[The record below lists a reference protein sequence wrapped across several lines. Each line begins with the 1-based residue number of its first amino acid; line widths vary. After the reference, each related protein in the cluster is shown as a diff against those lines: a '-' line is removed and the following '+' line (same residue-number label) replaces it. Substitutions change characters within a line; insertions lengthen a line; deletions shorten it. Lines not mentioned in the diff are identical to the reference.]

1 MSGRAG
7 TIGATKELNGLRVLR
22 RGLRVSP
29 EFLRGIWLTLL
40 LAVFSTAGRVVVPI
54 AVQRTIDDG
63 LTGPHG
69 PDLHLV
75 RISVIAS
82 AVGLLVTS
90 VAGYL
95 VNVRMFTSSESGLS
109 SLRVRAFRH
118 VHDLSVL
125 TQNAERRG
133 SLVSRVT
140 SDVDQISLFMQSGG
154 LMIIISLGQLFI
166 ATVLMAFY
174 SWQLTLWVWACFLPL
189 MLLLRTFQR
198 WLSTAYALVRS
209 RVGDMLG
216 AISEAVVGASVI
228 RAYGIQRR
236 TQRRVDAA
244 IDHQYRAQ
252 NRAQIL
258 SSLTFS
264 STEVVAG
271 IATAG
276 VVVVGVLL
284 GVGGGISLGA
294 LVAFMFLVSLF
305 VAPVQ
310 TGAELLNQ
318 GQNAI
323 AGWRRVIAV
332 LDTEPDVR
340 DPGEDGVV
348 LPRGPVDV
356 RFEHVSY
363 AYPDGPRVLADVD
376 VRIPSGRRIAIVG
389 ETGSGKTTFA
399 KLLTRMMDP
408 SEGRVLLDG
417 VALGDVRFSSLRER
431 VVMVPQDGHLFD
443 VTVGDNIRY
452 GRPAAT
458 DDDLHAAMAALG
470 LDDWIASLPKGL
482 DTRVGERGDSL
493 SAGERQLV
501 ALARAHL
508 ADPDLLVLDE
518 ATSAVDPATEVRIQR
533 ALEGLTAG
541 RTAVAIAHRLS
552 TAEAA
557 DEVLVF
563 DQGRI
568 VERGPHAELVD
579 GAGVYAA
586 LHASWRRSSASP
598 APA

>member
-1 MSGRAG
+1 MTGQAG
-7 TIGATKELNGLRVLR
+7 TIGATKELSGLKVLR
-22 RGLRVSP
+22 RGMRVSP
-29 EFLRGIWLTLL
+29 EFLRGMWLTLL
-40 LAVFSTAGRVVVPI
+40 LALVATTGRVVVPI

-75 RISVIAS
+75 RVSVLGS
-82 AVGLLVTS
+82 ALGLLVT
-90 VAGYL
+90 AAAAYL
-95 VNVRMFTSSESGLS
+95 VNVRMFTASETGLS
-109 SLRVRAFRH
+109 TLRVRAFRH
-118 VHDLSVL
+118 IHDLSVL

-140 SDVDQISLFMQSGG
+140 SDVDQISQFMQFGG
-154 LMIIISLGQLFI
+154 LMIIVSLGQLLV

-174 SWQLTLWVWACFLPL
+174 SWQLTLWVWACFLPM

-198 WLSTAYALVRS
+198 WLSRAYALVRA

-228 RAYGIQRR
+228 RAYGIQLR

-244 IDHQYRAQ
+244 IDRQYRAQ

-258 SSLTFS
+258 ASLTFS

-271 IATAG
+271 IANAG

-284 GVGGGISLGA
+284 GIGDGISLGA
-294 LVAFMFLVSLF
+294 LIAFMFLVSLF
-305 VAPVQ
+305 VGPVQ
-310 TGAELLNQ
+310 TGTEILNQ
-318 GQNAI
+318 AQNAI

-340 DPGEDGVV
+340 DPGEAGVV

-356 RFEHVSY
+356 RFQHVSY
-363 AYPDGPRVLADVD
+363 HYPGGPRVLADVD
-376 VRIPSGRRIAIVG
+376 VRIPSGRRTAIVG

-408 SEGRVLLDG
+408 TEGRVLLDG
-417 VALGDVRFSSLRER
+417 VALHDVRFSSLRER

-443 VTVGDNIRY
+443 VSVGDNIRY
-452 GRPAAT
+452 GRPAAS
-458 DDDLHAAMAALG
+458 DDELRAAMAALG

-482 DTRVGERGDSL
+482 DTRVGERGESL

-501 ALARAHL
+501 AIARAYL

-518 ATSAVDPATEVRIQR
+518 ATSAVDPGTEVRIQR

-541 RTAVAIAHRLS
+541 RTAVSIAHRLS

-563 DQGRI
+563 DRGRV
-568 VERGPHAELVD
+568 VERGAHAELVD
-579 GAGVYAA
+579 AGGVYAS
-586 LHASWRRSSASP
+586 LHASWRRSSAS
-598 APA
+598 A

>member
-1 MSGRAG
+1 MTGQAG
-7 TIGATKELNGLRVLR
+7 TIGATKELSGLKVLR
-22 RGLRVSP
+22 RGMRVSP
-29 EFLRGIWLTLL
+29 EFLRGMWLTLL
-40 LAVFSTAGRVVVPI
+40 LALVATTGRVVVPI

-75 RISVIAS
+75 RVSVLGS
-82 AVGLLVTS
+82 ALGLLVT
-90 VAGYL
+90 AAAAYL
-95 VNVRMFTSSESGLS
+95 VNVRMFTASETGLS
-109 SLRVRAFRH
+109 TLRVRAFRH
-118 VHDLSVL
+118 IHDLSVL

-140 SDVDQISLFMQSGG
+140 SDVDQISQFMQFGG
-154 LMIIISLGQLFI
+154 LMIIVSLGQLLV

-174 SWQLTLWVWACFLPL
+174 SWQLTLWVWACFLPM

-198 WLSTAYALVRS
+198 WLSRAYALVRA

-228 RAYGIQRR
+228 RAYGIQLR

-244 IDHQYRAQ
+244 IDRQYRAQ

-258 SSLTFS
+258 ASLTFS

-271 IATAG
+271 IANAG

-284 GVGGGISLGA
+284 GIGDGISLGA
-294 LVAFMFLVSLF
+294 LIAFMFLVSLF
-305 VAPVQ
+305 VGPVQ
-310 TGAELLNQ
+310 TGTEILNQ
-318 GQNAI
+318 AQNAI

-340 DPGEDGVV
+340 DPGEAGVV

-363 AYPDGPRVLADVD
+363 HYPGGPRVLADVD
-376 VRIPSGRRIAIVG
+376 VRIPSGRRTAIVG

-408 SEGRVLLDG
+408 TEGRVLLDG
-417 VALGDVRFSSLRER
+417 VALHDVRFSSLRER

-443 VTVGDNIRY
+443 VSVGDNIRY
-452 GRPAAT
+452 GRPAAS
-458 DDDLHAAMAALG
+458 DDELRAAMAALG

-482 DTRVGERGDSL
+482 DTRVGERGESL

-501 ALARAHL
+501 AIARAYL

-518 ATSAVDPATEVRIQR
+518 ATSAVDPGTEVRIQR

-541 RTAVAIAHRLS
+541 RTAVSIAHRLS

-563 DQGRI
+563 DRGRV
-568 VERGPHAELVD
+568 VERGAHAELVD
-579 GAGVYAA
+579 AGGVYAS
-586 LHASWRRSSASP
+586 LHASWRRSSAS
-598 APA
+598 A

>member
-1 MSGRAG
+1 MSVRAG
-7 TIGATKELNGLRVLR
+7 TIEATKELNGLKVLR
-22 RGLRVSP
+22 RGLGESP
-29 EFLRGIWLTLL
+29 EFLRGMWLTLV
-40 LAVFSTAGRVVVPI
+40 LALVSTTGRVVVPI

-69 PDLHLV
+69 PDLRLV
-75 RISVIAS
+75 QISVIVS
-82 AVGLLVTS
+82 AIGIFVTA

-95 VNVRMFTSSESGLS
+95 VNVRMFTSTESGLS

-166 ATVLMAFY
+166 ATVLMAYY
-174 SWQLTLWVWACFLPL
+174 SWQLTVWVWVCFLPL

-198 WLSTAYALVRS
+198 WLSSAYALVRS

-228 RAYGIQRR
+228 RAYGVQRR

-244 IDHQYRAQ
+244 IDRQYRAQ

-276 VVVVGVLL
+276 VVVIGVLL
-284 GVGGGISLGA
+284 GIGHGISLGT
-294 LVAFMFLVSLF
+294 LVAFLFLVSLF

-310 TGAELLNQ
+310 TGAEILNQ
-318 GQNAI
+318 AQNAI

-340 DPGEDGVV
+340 DPGEHGVV

-363 AYPDGPRVLADVD
+363 AYPGGPRVLADVD
-376 VRIPSGRRIAIVG
+376 VRIPSGRRMAIVG

-417 VALGDVRFSSLRER
+417 VTLRDVRFSSLRER

-458 DDDLHAAMAALG
+458 DDDLRTAMAALG

-501 ALARAHL
+501 AIARAYL

-541 RTAVAIAHRLS
+541 RTAVSIAHRLS

-563 DQGRI
+563 DQGRV

-579 GAGVYAA
+579 AGGVYAS
-586 LHASWRRSSASP
+586 LHASWRRSSAS
-598 APA
+598 